1 MWHDLVSVQIPILEK
16 LLRTIAVYALLLVIF
31 RLTGKRTIASMNT
44 MDFVVLFLLSNVV
57 QNAVIGADNSFTGG
71 AIGAITLV
79 AVNDLVDRLA
89 YRYRRVRRL
98 VEGSAADV
106 IVDGKPRR
114 KVLRRLG
121 IRPADLDHAVRMQNG
136 DSISEV
142 ARAVLEPG
150 GQLVVNLKPAE
161 QSASVGDVADLS
173 ARLARIEA
181 LLLARSGLTTE
192 GA

>member
-1 MWHDLVSVQIPILEK
+1 MWHDLFSVQIPILEK
-16 LLRTIAVYALLLVIF
+16 LLRTIAVYALLVVIF
-31 RLTGKRTIASMNT
+31 RMTGKRTISSMNT

-57 QNAVIGADNSFTGG
+57 QNAIIGDDSSFAGG
-71 AIGAITLV
+71 AIGAITLIV
-79 AVNDLVDRLA
+79 VNDVVDRLA
-89 YRYRRVRRL
+89 YRYPRVRRL

-106 IVDGKPRR
+106 IVDGKPQR

-121 IRPADLDHAVRMQNG
+121 IRIADLDHAVRLQNG
-136 DSISEV
+136 DAIHEV
-142 ARAVLEPG
+142 ERAVLEPG

-161 QSASVGDVADLS
+161 QSASVGDVADLT

-181 LLLARSGLTTE
+181 LLVARSGMTTE